1 MYAGLRKAVKGRYR
15 DETVGADVM
24 KDELV
29 SNGDICGQERFPSD
43 HVGAVAGWPSERER
57 CLVGVGGSYASD
69 AIARRSLIR
78 HRLEETPIDAGIKK
92 EPRALPA
99 LNPGDHIGNQGRGGR
114 DDATAGLENNL
125 RPIR

>member
-1 MYAGLRKAVKGRYR
+1 MYAGLREAVKGRYR

-43 HVGAVAGWPSERER
+43 HVGAVSGWSSECEW
-57 CLVGVGGSYASD
+57 CLVGVGGSYAGD

-78 HRLEETPIDAGIKK
+78 HRLEESPIDAGIKK
-92 EPRALPA
+92 EPSALLA
-99 LNPGDHIGNQGRGGR
+99 LDPGDHAGNQGGG
-114 DDATAGLENNL
+114 G
-125 RPIR
+125 